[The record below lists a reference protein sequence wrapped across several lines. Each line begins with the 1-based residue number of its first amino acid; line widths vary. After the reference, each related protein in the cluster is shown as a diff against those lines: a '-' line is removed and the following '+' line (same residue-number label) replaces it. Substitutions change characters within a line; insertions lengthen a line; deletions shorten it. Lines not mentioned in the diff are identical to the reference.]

1 MTTEDIDAGIAAL
14 VKALST
20 GELKVR
26 FADGR
31 EVTYQS
37 AADIQ
42 SRLAALRRERAALL
56 AGDAGPISRPR
67 FYLVNAI
74 R

>member
-1 MTTEDIDAGIAAL
+1 MTIAEIDAGISAL
-14 VKALST
+14 VAALST

-37 AADIQ
+37 AADIE
-42 SRLAALRRERAALL
+42 SRLAALRRERAALIS
-56 AGDAGPISRPR
+56 GDAVPVSRPR